1 MWDHAR
7 ISSVSKRELWN
18 MSRVWKNDISGHGEN
33 VDARGAWSE
42 AGEGCHSHTVWV
54 GQSFVRCCVWRRS
67 DRNVRGERSGI
78 ERCHRQHWRWPRW
91 WQRCRCAARCLIH
104 DDGRRQGPTAIA
116 QHSRGRAA
124 PARQSDGCGSARAC
138 SPAPY
143 STTVRCAGISDCR
156 GALMY
161 LVYTF
166 SHDGCSNSR
175 CLGSRSL
182 LAACQRG
189 SEAVWPVWALGPTC
203 ARLRRTRTQVCF
215 VRQVELHRLARL
227 LLGCVALIGRQLSSA
242 LRPARSRRAPRR
254 AA

>member
-1 MWDHAR
+1 M
-7 ISSVSKRELWN
+7 
-18 MSRVWKNDISGHGEN
+18 
-33 VDARGAWSE
+33 
-42 AGEGCHSHTVWV
+42 
-54 GQSFVRCCVWRRS
+54 
-67 DRNVRGERSGI
+67 
-78 ERCHRQHWRWPRW
+78 
-91 WQRCRCAARCLIH
+91 
-104 DDGRRQGPTAIA
+104 
-116 QHSRGRAA
+116 
-124 PARQSDGCGSARAC
+124 
-138 SPAPY
+138 
-143 STTVRCAGISDCR
+143 RCAGISDCR

-242 LRPARSRRAPRR
+242 QLSSPSRPFPQSSQKGCLACGIIVINGSDSLSPLALSLNLPLSVSLSRLHSLLTARHTFYEQLRC
-254 AA
+254 

>member
-1 MWDHAR
+1 M
-7 ISSVSKRELWN
+7 
-18 MSRVWKNDISGHGEN
+18 
-33 VDARGAWSE
+33 
-42 AGEGCHSHTVWV
+42 
-54 GQSFVRCCVWRRS
+54 
-67 DRNVRGERSGI
+67 
-78 ERCHRQHWRWPRW
+78 
-91 WQRCRCAARCLIH
+91 
-104 DDGRRQGPTAIA
+104 
-116 QHSRGRAA
+116 
-124 PARQSDGCGSARAC
+124 
-138 SPAPY
+138 
-143 STTVRCAGISDCR
+143 RCAGISDCR

-175 CLGSRSL
+175 CLGSRSR

-242 LRPARSRRAPRR
+242 QLSVPPVPAELPEGLLSLWYNCYKRFGFLIATRSLSLPLSLSPDGTAHVL
-254 AA
+254 